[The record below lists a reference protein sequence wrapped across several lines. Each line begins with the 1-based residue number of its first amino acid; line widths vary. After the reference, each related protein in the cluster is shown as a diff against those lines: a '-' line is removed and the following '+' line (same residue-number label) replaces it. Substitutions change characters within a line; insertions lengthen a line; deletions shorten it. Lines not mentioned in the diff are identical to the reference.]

1 MATVEPMRADVSK
14 TPSVIIKE
22 GDQAILKKGK
32 TVRVFQIRKKRL
44 GMKICRKFKIF
55 KLITRAGLV
64 VLLYM
69 YIQ

>member
-1 MATVEPMRADVSK
+1 MATVEPMRADESK

-44 GMKICRKFKIF
+44 GLKICRKFKIF
-55 KLITRAGLV
+55 KLITRAGL
-64 VLLYM
+64 LL
-69 YIQ
+69 

>member
-1 MATVEPMRADVSK
+1 MATVEPMRADESK

-44 GMKICRKFKIF
+44 GLKMCRKFKTF
-55 KLITRAGLV
+55 N
-64 VLLYM
+64 
-69 YIQ
+69 